1 MKRNTTQH
9 ARTRGNSTPQVL
21 PAQALNELRRRAFN
35 VKDGLLA
42 LSEAGYMAFVDAQ
55 AKREG
60 VALTSAD
67 RLAIR
72 QILNG
77 RVSANLVNKLELTE
91 RALAFQQQAAA

>member
-9 ARTRGNSTPQVL
+9 GRPRGNDTPEPSTAQVMS
-21 PAQALNELRRRAFN
+21 ELRRRAFD

-55 AKREG
+55 AAREG
-60 VALTSAD
+60 IKLSKAD
-67 RLAIR
+67 RLEIR

-77 RVSANLVNKLELTE
+77 RVTTKRRTKLELAE
-91 RALAFQQQAAA
+91 RALAFQSAA